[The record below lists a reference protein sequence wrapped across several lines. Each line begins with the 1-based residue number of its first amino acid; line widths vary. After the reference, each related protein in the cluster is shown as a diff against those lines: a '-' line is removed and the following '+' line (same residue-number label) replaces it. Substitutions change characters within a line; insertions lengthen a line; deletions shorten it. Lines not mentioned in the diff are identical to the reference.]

1 NHLRV
6 ALEHAPFQNPRFPVI
21 ANATAEPVRDATR
34 ARRLLA
40 DQLTAPVRWVACMQ
54 RAAEL
59 AGADARFIE
68 VGPGN
73 VLAGL
78 LRRIVPGANVTSLG
92 TADDVAGL
100 LEAARRTCGMG
111 GAECGSSNRAR
122 SPP

>member
-1 NHLRV
+1 
-6 ALEHAPFQNPRFPVI
+6 
-21 ANATAEPVRDATR
+21 
-34 ARRLLA
+34 
-40 DQLTAPVRWVACMQ
+40 MQ

-92 TADDVAGL
+92 TADDVAGF
-100 LEAARRTCGMG
+100 LEAA
-111 GAECGSSNRAR
+111 
-122 SPP
+122 